1 MMEGLFTKIEN
12 LGTSIKGYVNTRIE
26 SAKLTAAAKASA
38 IAANA
43 IAGIVVIVMF
53 LFFLFLASTALAI
66 IIGIWI
72 GKTWAG
78 FLIVGGF
85 YLLIGLIT
93 WAARSRL
100 IRVPV
105 MNALIR
111 ELFSG
116 DEENK

>member
-1 MMEGLFTKIEN
+1 MESLFAKIES
-12 LGTSIKGYVNTRIE
+12 LGTSVKDYVNTRIE
-26 SAKLTAAAKASA
+26 SAKLSAAEKGSA

-53 LFFLFLASTALAI
+53 LFFILLVSIALAMLV
-66 IIGIWI
+66 GIWI
-72 GKTWAG
+72 GNTWAG
-78 FLIVGGF
+78 FLIVAGF

-93 WAARSRL
+93 WFARARL

-105 MNALIR
+105 MNALLR
-111 ELFSG
+111 QLFNG

>member
-1 MMEGLFTKIEN
+1 MEGLFTKIES
-12 LGTSIKGYVNTRIE
+12 LGASIKDYVDTRIA

-38 IAANA
+38 ITANA

-53 LFFLFLASTALAI
+53 LFFLLLASIALAI
-66 IIGIWI
+66 VVGLWI

-105 MNALIR
+105 MNAMIR
-111 ELFSG
+111 QLFSG